1 MVQRNSDSS
10 LSAAVESGSRRKALE
25 AVRDALGVA
34 MESAEPSVM
43 AQIAGQ
49 LRQVLRE
56 IDELPADDEGKSA
69 RERFADRV
77 AAANAAT
84 SSA

>member
-1 MVQRNSDSS
+1 MARRKAPESMVQR
-10 LSAAVESGSRRKALE
+10 VGRGRRDGLE
-25 AVRDALGVA
+25 ALRDKLAADLEA
-34 MESAEPSVM
+34 AEPSVS

-56 IDELPADDEGKSA
+56 LDELPVAGGKSA

-77 AAANAAT
+77 AAANADA

>member
-1 MVQRNSDSS
+1 MS
-10 LSAAVESGSRRKALE
+10 LVERVGLGRREGLE
-25 AVRDALGVA
+25 ALRDKLAADLEV
-34 MESAEPSVM
+34 AEPSVS

-56 IDELPADDEGKSA
+56 LDEVPAAGGKSA